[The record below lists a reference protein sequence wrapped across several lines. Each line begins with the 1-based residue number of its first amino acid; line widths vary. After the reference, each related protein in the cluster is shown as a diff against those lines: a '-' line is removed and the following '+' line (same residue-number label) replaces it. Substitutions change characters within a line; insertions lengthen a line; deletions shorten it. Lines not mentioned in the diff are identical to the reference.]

1 MFGIDLGT
9 SYIRLAQCERGNVRL
24 VDIRQGDDEY
34 DDEEDD
40 GIVRFWGDQVW
51 IGENICCPVFSAS
64 NTIECGAL
72 CLIGRR
78 YDESVR
84 SASEL
89 WPYPVTN
96 IDGRPHIRCLVHG
109 EPVDV
114 KPQTAYRLNAKFH
127 DYRSFHYADRT
138 TVNIKKEI
146 FIFRWENREIPFI
159 LLKCMRLNGHA
170 STAASPAFY
179 TLSKCVRSN
188 GHALIAAGP
197 AFYTL
202 SKCVRSNGHA
212 LIAAGPAFNT
222 LSKCMRS
229 NGRPPTVTVPACC
242 TLLKCTRPNGQAST
256 ATDET
261 RAWEDSAHAD
271 RHIVDYVYS
280 TSQKGWVDPVVVG
293 AVLKTTNFG
302 SELEIA
308 KDSNPLCYRTDS
320 PTLQLVLF

>member
-1 MFGIDLGT
+1 MGAKGASYPGPQSQEEAGMFGIDLGT

-114 KPQTAYRLNAKFH
+114 KPQTDTDNACIISPIMAP
-127 DYRSFHYADRT
+127 R
-138 TVNIKKEI
+138 
-146 FIFRWENREIPFI
+146 PFI